1 MAQNDS
7 LHHMGILHFVPLDY
21 ASFTLLIILSCSV
34 GLYYGCFAERKQN
47 TIQEYMLGGKNLNIF
62 AVSASLVASHISA
75 TTLLGVPAD
84 VYAYGTQYWMIIIPV
99 TCVALAL
106 VYIYLPVYHDLQV
119 VSSFQYLEKRYDRKI
134 RVMASYVTLSQV
146 FTYAP
151 IVVYGPSIA
160 FAQATGIHEHIIGPL
175 VCIVCIFYTTIG
187 GLKAVVW
194 TDFLQFI
201 VMIVAILMVIVLGTL
216 KAGGWTNIWR
226 TADEGGRLI
235 FFE

>member
-106 VYIYLPVYHDLQV
+106 VYIYLPVYHDRTGGVQLPVPGEEVRSEDSCYGQ
-119 VSSFQYLEKRYDRKI
+119 LCD
-134 RVMASYVTLSQV
+134 TLSSLHLRPDRRIRAV
-146 FTYAP
+146 NCLC
-151 IVVYGPSIA
+151 
-160 FAQATGIHEHIIGPL
+160 TGYWNP
-175 VCIVCIFYTTIG
+175 
-187 GLKAVVW
+187 
-194 TDFLQFI
+194 
-201 VMIVAILMVIVLGTL
+201 
-216 KAGGWTNIWR
+216 
-226 TADEGGRLI
+226 
-235 FFE
+235 

>member
-1 MAQNDS
+1 
-7 LHHMGILHFVPLDY
+7 
-21 ASFTLLIILSCSV
+21 
-34 GLYYGCFAERKQN
+34 
-47 TIQEYMLGGKNLNIF
+47 MLGGKNLNIF